1 MDESSEANALV
12 VQNDIDNISYKD
24 DKDIDD
30 LFKICQV
37 LIVGGF
43 KQKEFYKRNNAMN
56 VYNNVAVVKTNNLMI
71 NEYEIESKKD
81 EDYHEIFK
89 DEEVRANKNLFEK
102 EVYKKFE
109 TEKLKNAMKEF
120 YCRKFEK
127 LEQKAKN
134 EFTKKEKND
143 DCKFLRMVN
152 KDIEEYLPINNLY
165 KLYTEEMLKKD
176 KAKSG
181 NKKEWPY
188 H

>member
-1 MDESSEANALV
+1 
-12 VQNDIDNISYKD
+12 
-24 DKDIDD
+24 
-30 LFKICQV
+30 
-37 LIVGGF
+37 
-43 KQKEFYKRNNAMN
+43 
-56 VYNNVAVVKTNNLMI
+56 MI

-176 KAKSG
+176 KANSG
-181 NKKEWPY
+181 NKKEKKK
-188 H
+188 

>member
-1 MDESSEANALV
+1 
-12 VQNDIDNISYKD
+12 
-24 DKDIDD
+24 
-30 LFKICQV
+30 
-37 LIVGGF
+37 
-43 KQKEFYKRNNAMN
+43 MN

-71 NEYEIESKKD
+71 NEYEIESKK
-81 EDYHEIFK
+81 
-89 DEEVRANKNLFEK
+89 K

-176 KAKSG
+176 KSKSG
-181 NKKEWPY
+181 NKKEKKK
-188 H
+188 